1 MLQMFIAEIF
11 IYIVNTCISIK
22 ITFTLLLRMGVGA
35 SADPEFVFKWKF
47 AKSDTILFAWEEGG
61 GHLENYHV
69 NLTNCIFYEFEPLSL
84 LFIDPRIGE
93 KHNIKIIEYPMH
105 GPRLTGSQISY
116 KRVVD

>member
-35 SADPEFVFKWKF
+35 SADPEFFF
-47 AKSDTILFAWEEGG
+47 QMELAKSEGRFCLPGRKEGG
-61 GHLENYHV
+61 IWKINM
-69 NLTNCIFYEFEPLSL
+69 FEPLSF
-84 LFIDPRIGE
+84 LFIDPRTGE
-93 KHNIKIIEYPMH
+93 KHNIKITEYPMH

>member
-69 NLTNCIFYEFEPLSL
+69 NLTNCIFYEVEPLSL
-84 LFIDPRIGE
+84 LFIDPRTGD
-93 KHNIKIIEYPMH
+93 KHKIKIIIPH
-105 GPRLTGSQISY
+105 AWTQINQ
-116 KRVVD
+116 VTD

>member
-1 MLQMFIAEIF
+1 M
-11 IYIVNTCISIK
+11 YTIK

-35 SADPEFVFKWKF
+35 SADPEFFFQMEVREIRM
-47 AKSDTILFAWEEGG
+47 TILFAGEEGG

-69 NLTNCIFYEFEPLSL
+69 NLTNCIFYEFELLSL
-84 LFIDPRIGE
+84 LFIDPRTGE